1 MNKEKNFC
9 NNKIFQNILKSI
21 NKPKK
26 TKKAFTLI
34 ELLVVVAIIG
44 ILAAV
49 GIPTYNGYI
58 EEGKINKAE
67 NNLRSIYLYQSDA
80 FVDGRTY
87 VSTLP
92 ILNELNTNDVDYNYT
107 ITSADTTSFVATAT
121 NESDNTKT
129 ITINQAQTITRNGF

>member
-1 MNKEKNFC
+1 MNIEKN
-9 NNKIFQNILKSI
+9 I
-21 NKPKK
+21 
-26 TKKAFTLI
+26 KKAFTLI

-80 FVDGRTY
+80 YVDNRIY
-87 VSTLP
+87 TLTVP
-92 ILNELNTNDVDYNYT
+92 ILADLNTNDDDYEYN
-107 ITSADTTSFVATAT
+107 ITTATATAFTATAT
-121 NESDNTKT
+121 NVRDNTKI
-129 ITINQAQTITRNGF
+129 ITINQAQTITRTGF